1 MWAIIL
7 LMVSG
12 TADSQAVNDSLLQN
26 ATLQNCISY
35 AMAHQPQIQQS
46 LLDEQITEHTIK
58 SKLADWYPQIDFSYN
73 LQHYFKLPTS
83 VFQGNAVKLGVE
95 NTSTAGFS
103 LTQKIF
109 DKDVLLASRTAQ
121 DVRTQVKQTTE
132 NNKIDLSASVSKAF
146 YDVLLTRKQMDL
158 VEEDIVRLQQSLT
171 DAYNQY
177 TGGIVDKTDYK
188 RATISLNNARAQK
201 KQYEELLK
209 GKYAYLDELMGLPD
223 DQTLQLVYD
232 TSKMEQ
238 EVFLDTSLTVN
249 YENRIEY
256 SILQTQKKLQEAN
269 LKYYKWDY
277 IPAVSAFGNY
287 NLSYLNN
294 QFSKLY
300 STTFPN
306 SYAGLTL
313 SFPLFEGGKRTQQI
327 KTAELQLKRVDYDIL
342 TLKNAVNTE
351 YTQAL
356 SVYKSNLNDF
366 LVLKDNVALA
376 LDVYNTIQ
384 LQYKAGIKTYL
395 DVITA
400 ETDLRSSEVNY
411 TNALYQVLSSKIDV
425 EKALGTLQY

>member
-1 MWAIIL
+1 
-7 LMVSG
+7 MVSG
-12 TADSQAVNDSLLQN
+12 SADSQSLNDSLLQN

-73 LQHYFKLPTS
+73 LQHYFRLPTS

-109 DKDVLLASRTAQ
+109 DKDVLLASRTAS
-121 DVRTQVKQTTE
+121 DVRTQVKQATE

-223 DQTLQLVYD
+223 NQTLNLVYD
-232 TSKMEQ
+232 TSKMEK

-277 IPAVSAFGNY
+277 IPSVSAFGNY

-356 SVYKSNLNDF
+356 AVYKSNLNDF

-376 LDVYNTIQ
+376 FDVYNTIQ